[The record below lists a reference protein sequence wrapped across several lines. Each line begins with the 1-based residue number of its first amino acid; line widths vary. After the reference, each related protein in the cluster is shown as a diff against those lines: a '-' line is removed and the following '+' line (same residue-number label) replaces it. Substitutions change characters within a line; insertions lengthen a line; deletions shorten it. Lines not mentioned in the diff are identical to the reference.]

1 MFLEVTEPQ
10 ASAPAWSYFV
20 SHRLSVV
27 NKDEA
32 KNVTKESQNRCVL
45 AMRASD
51 VLWTFIVVRLS
62 AAAVCST
69 CFAVAGHCGWC
80 VQPSRQCWPQLE
92 KSPSMQ
98 ERPNDSS
105 CTLAIC

>member
-32 KNVTKESQNRCVL
+32 KNVTKESQNRCDRV
-45 AMRASD
+45 SEP
-51 VLWTFIVVRLS
+51 
-62 AAAVCST
+62 CSW
-69 CFAVAGHCGWC
+69 H
-80 VQPSRQCWPQLE
+80 
-92 KSPSMQ
+92 
-98 ERPNDSS
+98 
-105 CTLAIC
+105 